1 MGRRILAMGAAA
13 LAATSLVAGCLGSPR
28 PPDAAQMAVEAGRLD
43 QVLPLLEELG
53 VTRFTAEDGCTWI
66 IYARGA
72 FFDGGESCQPGG
84 AGPFDD
90 IAQADHARLLE
101 AIAAAGAPTRRMLDA
116 TMRPDGR
123 LGTAL
128 FAHSAHPFPSYWEY
142 LYDPGNEQPKVDGG
156 RLEVSHTRVN
166 AGWWFV
172 SSLDD

>member
-1 MGRRILAMGAAA
+1 MSRDLLAMGAAA
-13 LAATSLVAGCLGSPR
+13 LAATSLVAGCLGSAR
-28 PPDAAQMAVEAGRLD
+28 PPDPAQMAAETGRLD

-66 IYARGA
+66 IYARGR

-90 IAQADHARLLE
+90 AARADHARLLE
-101 AIAAAGAPTRRMLDA
+101 AIEAAGAPTRRMLNA
-116 TMRPDGR
+116 TIGSDGR

-128 FAHSAHPFPSYWEY
+128 FLHSAHPFPSYWTY
-142 LYDPGNEQPKVDGG
+142 LYDPGNVEPKVDGG
-156 RLEVSHTRVN
+156 RLEVKHTRVN

>member
-1 MGRRILAMGAAA
+1 MGAAA

-28 PPDAAQMAVEAGRLD
+28 PPDPAQMAAEAGRLE

-53 VTRFTAEDGCTWI
+53 VTGFTAEDGCAWV
-66 IYARGA
+66 IYARGG

-90 IAQADHARLLE
+90 IARADHARLLE
-101 AIAAAGAPTRRMLDA
+101 AIEAAGAPTRRLLNA
-116 TMRPDGR
+116 TIGSDGR
-123 LGTAL
+123 LSAAL
-128 FAHSAHPFPSYWEY
+128 FLHSAHPFPSYWTY
-142 LYDPGNEQPKVDGG
+142 LYDPGNVEPKVDGG
-156 RLEVSHTRVN
+156 RLEVRHTRVN